1 MINIKGLAIATD
13 GNFKRMAVT
22 YDEIDN
28 TGKVT
33 NSNAKKN
40 RVITDESVLDAVAII
55 ENYALSIISE

>member
-33 NSNAKKN
+33 NSNAKK
-40 RVITDESVLDAVAII
+40 TE
-55 ENYALSIISE
+55 

>member
-1 MINIKGLAIATD
+1 MLNIKGLAIATD

-28 TGKVT
+28 TGKVV
-33 NSNAKKN
+33 NSNVKIN